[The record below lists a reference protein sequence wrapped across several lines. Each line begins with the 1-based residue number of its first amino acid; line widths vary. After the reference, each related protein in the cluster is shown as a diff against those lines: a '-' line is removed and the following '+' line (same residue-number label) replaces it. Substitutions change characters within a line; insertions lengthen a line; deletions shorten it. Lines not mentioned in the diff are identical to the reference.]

1 MADPSFA
8 SGRLGSRLQGS
19 IAMIAEELLR
29 AGRLDDALKA
39 LQEQVRS
46 QPSNATLRIFLFQLL
61 AVMGQWARA
70 QNQLKVVGEL
80 DASALPMVP
89 TYSTAIDCEALRREV
104 FAGRLTPVI
113 LGQPA
118 EWIAPLLQALSLDAE
133 GHGEAAQALREQAFD
148 AAPAVPGRIGEAPF
162 AWLADADTRLGPVLE
177 VIVNGRYAWLP
188 MSNLRSLK
196 VEAPSDLR
204 DLVWLPAELTLAN
217 GGATVA
223 LLPARY
229 AETVEHG
236 DDAARLGRKTE
247 WLDSGLPVGQRLFVT
262 DAGET
267 ALFDLREL
275 DFEPTDA

>member
-80 DASALPMVP
+80 DASALPMVQ

-223 LLPARY
+223 LL
-229 AETVEHG
+229 
-236 DDAARLGRKTE
+236 
-247 WLDSGLPVGQRLFVT
+247 
-262 DAGET
+262 
-267 ALFDLREL
+267 
-275 DFEPTDA
+275 

>member
-1 MADPSFA
+1 
-8 SGRLGSRLQGS
+8 
-19 IAMIAEELLR
+19 MIAEELLR

-80 DASALPMVP
+80 DASALPMVQ

-133 GHGEAAQALREQAFD
+133 AMARPPRPCASSLD

-162 AWLADADTRLGPVLE
+162 AWLADADTRLGPVL
-177 VIVNGRYAWLP
+177 G
-188 MSNLRSLK
+188 
-196 VEAPSDLR
+196 
-204 DLVWLPAELTLAN
+204 
-217 GGATVA
+217 
-223 LLPARY
+223 
-229 AETVEHG
+229 
-236 DDAARLGRKTE
+236 
-247 WLDSGLPVGQRLFVT
+247 
-262 DAGET
+262 
-267 ALFDLREL
+267 
-275 DFEPTDA
+275 

>member
-80 DASALPMVP
+80 DASALPMVQ

-236 DDAARLGRKTE
+236 DDAVRLGRKTE

>member
-1 MADPSFA
+1 
-8 SGRLGSRLQGS
+8 
-19 IAMIAEELLR
+19 MIAEELLR

-80 DASALPMVP
+80 DASALPMVQ

-133 GHGEAAQALREQAFD
+133 GHGEPPRPCASR
-148 AAPAVPGRIGEAPF
+148 PSTPRRRCPGGSAKRRSPGWRMP
-162 AWLADADTRLGPVLE
+162 TR
-177 VIVNGRYAWLP
+177 A
-188 MSNLRSLK
+188 S
-196 VEAPSDLR
+196 
-204 DLVWLPAELTLAN
+204 
-217 GGATVA
+217 
-223 LLPARY
+223 ARCS
-229 AETVEHG
+229 
-236 DDAARLGRKTE
+236 R
-247 WLDSGLPVGQRLFVT
+247 
-262 DAGET
+262 
-267 ALFDLREL
+267 
-275 DFEPTDA
+275 

>member
-80 DASALPMVP
+80 DASALPMVQ

-133 GHGEAAQALREQAFD
+133 GHGEAAASS
-148 AAPAVPGRIGEAPF
+148 
-162 AWLADADTRLGPVLE
+162 AW
-177 VIVNGRYAWLP
+177 
-188 MSNLRSLK
+188 RS
-196 VEAPSDLR
+196 R
-204 DLVWLPAELTLAN
+204 
-217 GGATVA
+217 
-223 LLPARY
+223 
-229 AETVEHG
+229 
-236 DDAARLGRKTE
+236 
-247 WLDSGLPVGQRLFVT
+247 
-262 DAGET
+262 
-267 ALFDLREL
+267 
-275 DFEPTDA
+275 

>member
-1 MADPSFA
+1 
-8 SGRLGSRLQGS
+8 
-19 IAMIAEELLR
+19 
-29 AGRLDDALKA
+29 
-39 LQEQVRS
+39 
-46 QPSNATLRIFLFQLL
+46 
-61 AVMGQWARA
+61 
-70 QNQLKVVGEL
+70 
-80 DASALPMVP
+80 
-89 TYSTAIDCEALRREV
+89 EALRREV

-217 GGATVA
+217 GGATV
-223 LLPARY
+223 
-229 AETVEHG
+229 
-236 DDAARLGRKTE
+236 
-247 WLDSGLPVGQRLFVT
+247 
-262 DAGET
+262 
-267 ALFDLREL
+267 
-275 DFEPTDA
+275 

>member
-1 MADPSFA
+1 MARPPRPCA
-8 SGRLGSRLQGS
+8 SRL
-19 IAMIAEELLR
+19 
-29 AGRLDDALKA
+29 
-39 LQEQVRS
+39 
-46 QPSNATLRIFLFQLL
+46 
-61 AVMGQWARA
+61 
-70 QNQLKVVGEL
+70 
-80 DASALPMVP
+80 
-89 TYSTAIDCEALRREV
+89 
-104 FAGRLTPVI
+104 
-113 LGQPA
+113 
-118 EWIAPLLQALSLDAE
+118 
-133 GHGEAAQALREQAFD
+133 D

-275 DFEPTDA
+275 DFEPRDA

>member
-1 MADPSFA
+1 
-8 SGRLGSRLQGS
+8 
-19 IAMIAEELLR
+19 MIAEELLR

-80 DASALPMVP
+80 DASAL
-89 TYSTAIDCEALRREV
+89 
-104 FAGRLTPVI
+104 
-113 LGQPA
+113 
-118 EWIAPLLQALSLDAE
+118 
-133 GHGEAAQALREQAFD
+133 
-148 AAPAVPGRIGEAPF
+148 
-162 AWLADADTRLGPVLE
+162 
-177 VIVNGRYAWLP
+177 
-188 MSNLRSLK
+188 
-196 VEAPSDLR
+196 APSDLR

-275 DFEPTDA
+275 DFEPRDA